1 MDIEGKKAKQK
12 IHLHFETNIPYDTSL
27 WMFNGVKI
35 QGDFLDLKP
44 GNHEVEVIL
53 NTARAMSKGNNAP
66 RPVFDRGSGNGGSP
80 NSAEATQQALRAAI
94 DRAKA
99 KAR

>member
-1 MDIEGKKAKQK
+1 MDTEGKKAKQK

-53 NTARAMSKGNNAP
+53 MKDGEILQKKKS
-66 RPVFDRGSGNGGSP
+66 VFQIIG
-80 NSAEATQQALRAAI
+80 
-94 DRAKA
+94 
-99 KAR
+99 